1 MKVIRED
8 NSELEFTTIFE
19 DENKASIFKH
29 FKGNI
34 YKVVTIAKE
43 CENLQD
49 MIVYQGQYEDKPCWI
64 REKKDFFALVDK
76 NKYPDVTQKY
86 RFEKIK

>member
-1 MKVIRED
+1 MKIIRED
-8 NSELEFTTIFE
+8 NSELEFTTMFE

-49 MIVYQGQYEDKPCWI
+49 MVVYQGQYEDNPCWI
-64 REKKDFFALVDK
+64 REKEDFFGLLDK
-76 NKYPDVTQKY
+76 EKYPNIDQQY
-86 RFEKIK
+86 RFEKIQ